1 MKILLTGASGFIGS
15 YFINKYTTK
24 YKIKTFSFLKDDFS
38 KLILDN
44 VDTIIHLSALVHQMD
59 GATEE
64 EYESIN
70 VTPTYKLAK
79 KAKEMGVKHFIFMSS
94 IKVYGEET
102 DVPYHER
109 SVCSPQDLYGKS
121 KLKAEQK
128 ILLLE
133 DERFHISIV
142 RTPIVYGCGVKAN
155 IRNLIHLV
163 KKVPI
168 LPFYNIQNRRSMV
181 YVGNLCHL
189 MDMLI
194 GYNIKH
200 NKVANIFLASDD
212 EPLSTTMLIDRIAKG
227 LNKKIYFIKIPFFE
241 NVLRLIKPN
250 FHKRLYESLEVD
262 NSITK
267 EILELKNPYS
277 VEDGIRCMLCDNEFI
292 NKDAKIQRTN
302 KC

>member
-15 YFINKYTTK
+15 YFINKYKTK
-24 YKIKTFSFLKDDFS
+24 YNIKTFSFLKDDFS
-38 KLILDN
+38 KLVLDN
-44 VDTIIHLSALVHQMD
+44 VDAIIHLSALVHQMD

-64 EYESIN
+64 KYESIN
-70 VTPTYKLAK
+70 VTQTYKLAQ

-133 DERFHISIV
+133 DEGFHISIV

-189 MDMLI
+189 LDILL
-194 GYNIKH
+194 GYSIKH
-200 NKVANIFLASDD
+200 NKVENIFLASDD
-212 EPLSTTMLIDRIAKG
+212 EPLSTTMLIERIAKG
-227 LNKKIYFIKIPFFE
+227 LNRKIYFIKIPFFK
-241 NVLRLIKPN
+241 NLLKLIKSD
-250 FHKRLYESLEVD
+250 FYKRLYESLEVD
-262 NSITK
+262 NSRTK
-267 EILELKNPYS
+267 KILELQNPYT
-277 VEDGIRCMLCDNEFI
+277 VEDGIVCMLCENELI
-292 NKDAKIQRTN
+292 DKNAKIHLTN